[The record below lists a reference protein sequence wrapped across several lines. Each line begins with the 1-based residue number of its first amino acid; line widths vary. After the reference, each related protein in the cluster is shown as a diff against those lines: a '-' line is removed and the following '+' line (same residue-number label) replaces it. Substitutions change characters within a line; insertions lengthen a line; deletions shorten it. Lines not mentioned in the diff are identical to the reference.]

1 MLIDTKIVKRLNFPF
16 CKNNAIYLLVD
27 YMERHTE
34 IQFLQ
39 QRIPSLIEFM
49 EWQFAHD
56 CRILDQDSMNEYIAH
71 LYAKKPFNTAE
82 SVCSYV
88 KSFCKYL
95 VDEGF
100 CGFVSFSAKPRKSS
114 QTQDTADAE
123 ECSDVGENAEEQQ
136 KRRRGRPKKSQETCN
151 ECESNEDTS
160 CDSDQPK
167 RKRGRPRKSEQQQTQ
182 DESVNT
188 DAEENCE
195 SESDN
200 AEQQKRRR
208 GRPRKEQSQQ
218 CDVENQQAEATTED
232 SDAKAEE
239 QPKKRRGRP
248 RKDQQQTTQ
257 DTAENCNTDDS
268 ASKESTKKRRGR
280 PPKGTSS
287 QPKLKRVTNYYDA
300 LGVTPD
306 ADISEI
312 KKAYRKLAMEMHPD
326 LHKDDPDAEK
336 RITSLNVIM
345 AVLKDEV
352 ERMVYDVAMGFL
364 EYDERMENVTYKE
377 IKWYTKRHYTVWM

>member
-1 MLIDTKIVKRLNFPF
+1 
-16 CKNNAIYLLVD
+16 
-27 YMERHTE
+27 MERNTE
-34 IQFLQ
+34 IQFIQ

-56 CRILDQDSMNEYIAH
+56 CRILDQDSMNEYIAF

-95 VDEGF
+95 SDEGF
-100 CGFVSFSAKPRKSS
+100 CGFISFSEKPRKSS
-114 QTQDTADAE
+114 QTQNTVVSE
-123 ECSDVGENAEEQQ
+123 ECANDYTDTAEEQP
-136 KRRRGRPKKSQETCN
+136 KKRRGRPKKPQETCD
-151 ECESNEDTS
+151 ESKTHEES
-160 CDSDQPK
+160 CNSEQPK
-167 RKRGRPRKSEQQQTQ
+167 KRRGRPRKSEQQQTQ

-188 DAEENCE
+188 DTEENCE

-208 GRPRKEQSQQ
+208 GRTRKEQSQQ

-232 SDAKAEE
+232 SDAEAEE

-248 RKDQQQTTQ
+248 RKDQQKTTQ
-257 DTAENCNTDDS
+257 DTAKNCNTDDS

-280 PPKGTSS
+280 PPKGTTL

-300 LGVTPD
+300 LGVAPD

-364 EYDERMENVTYKE
+364 EYDECMENVTYKE